1 MPYIYRSSELEF
13 KENRSPLSDFCWQA
27 SPRLGKLSG
36 SKYLHFDLKSLAPA
50 NSPTPITSDF
60 FITFYLD

>member
-36 SKYLHFDLKSLAPA
+36 SKYLHFDLKSLAPGKF
-50 NSPTPITSDF
+50 SYPYHFGF
-60 FITFYLD
+60 FYYLLS